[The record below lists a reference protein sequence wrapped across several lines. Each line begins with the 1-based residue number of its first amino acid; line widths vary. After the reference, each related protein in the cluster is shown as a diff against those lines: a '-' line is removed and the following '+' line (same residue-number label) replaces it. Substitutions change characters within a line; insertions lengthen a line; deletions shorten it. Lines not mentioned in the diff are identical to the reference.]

1 MEITSNNARRSIQD
15 FTPKL
20 YNIYSFPMISR
31 SVIRLCRSRQLL
43 RATSAQHNSYVNSFN
58 CTTTF
63 KGSSHSYSRV
73 RYFSSSN
80 SSNSSKEED
89 TILAKIMS
97 PENQAYATIAGGT
110 IGTLLFAKVSVV
122 SRYPRRSPRKSIE
135 LPVEPSQCIVSH
147 TFHTQSLAHF
157 SRLTSPSQNRCFLRA

>member
-1 MEITSNNARRSIQD
+1 
-15 FTPKL
+15 
-20 YNIYSFPMISR
+20 MISR

-80 SSNSSKEED
+80 SSNSSNDNDNVSNSTD

-135 LPVEPSQCIVSH
+135 LLVEPSQCIVSH
-147 TFHTQSLAHF
+147 TFHTQSLARF